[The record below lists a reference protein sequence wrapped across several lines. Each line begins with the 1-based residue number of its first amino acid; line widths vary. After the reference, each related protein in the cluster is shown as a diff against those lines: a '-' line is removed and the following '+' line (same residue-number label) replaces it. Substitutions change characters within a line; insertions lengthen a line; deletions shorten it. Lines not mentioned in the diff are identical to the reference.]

1 MLPFDNRL
9 VKRKDFEKVYKF
21 GRYSSAGSIG
31 LKFAENGAEKT
42 RLGIVV
48 GIKFSKRAVL
58 RNKVKRQIR
67 DILRKNLEKIKK
79 GFDVAISVRAE
90 RPGQEKLE
98 NRKLEKDLAESFQ
111 RAGLIKE

>member
-1 MLPFDNRL
+1 MLPYDSRL

-21 GRYSSAGSIG
+21 GRFTSTGSIR
-31 LKFAENGAEKT
+31 LKFLKNESQKT

-67 DILRKNLEKIKK
+67 DILRKNLAKIEK
-79 GFDVAISVRAE
+79 GFDIALSVRAE
-90 RPGQEKLE
+90 KIGQERLE
-98 NRKLEKDLAESFQ
+98 NKQLEKDLAESFQ